1 MTVIGCNNG
10 STDDNGNGDGEGSNG
25 RWRIKKYTSYT
36 VTDGEVGSVSSE
48 LVYNWITYRYIS
60 DTNYEQEYT
69 ITSTTGSTTYHVTRN
84 GQNYTSFSESTTTS
98 GTSTTTQTITYDS
111 AGKQLQSTS
120 ESTTTTT
127 TGTYTSNKTTTYE
140 YDSASGLTS
149 KQTTNQTTQNYSG
162 TTSTTSSE
170 ISYNI
175 QLLSDS
181 GGLKTYRYS
190 YKTLTTNGSSIDI
203 SSYPSY
209 QQYTEYKI
217 QNGRTLEAKTY
228 SASDVLLS
236 HSTYDNNGNI
246 QEQKTYSADG
256 VLLSHSTYDNNGNI
270 QEQKTYSAD
279 GVLSS
284 ITTYTR
290 TLSDNAVIK
299 AKLGNYTLSS
309 TTQTIDGSTYNSYQT
324 VEVLYDSET
333 ELVISSKTFFNNVL
347 TGQTDYTYER
357 VN

>member
-1 MTVIGCNNG
+1 MTKKNFWLVILAITLVLGMTVIGCNNG

-256 VLLSHSTYDNNGNI
+256 VL
-270 QEQKTYSAD
+270 
-279 GVLSS
+279 SS